1 MCWHGWH
8 SPSPGTPQ
16 PRLVASRPGQV
27 AQGTQHMA
35 PVPRWPGITT
45 RSCCA
50 ALWPFSFAFCAIVKW
65 ANTILSVGLTNLLIV
80 CDVSN
85 SSSIN
90 LILRIYG
97 ANIPAPY

>member
-1 MCWHGWH
+1 M
-8 SPSPGTPQ
+8 
-16 PRLVASRPGQV
+16 ASRAGQV
-27 AQGTQHMA
+27 ARGTQHMA
-35 PVPRWPGITT
+35 SVPPCPGIST

-50 ALWPFSFAFCAIVKW
+50 ALWPFLCAYCAPVNGG
-65 ANTILSVGLTNLLIV
+65 NTISSVGLTDLLIA